1 MLDMFLSDCPTL
13 GLQLIFKRYDKDKT
27 WSISSFEMRNAV
39 NDAGEQKK
47 QIFHLYHNNY
57 YFFLELTYFANALL
71 ARAFQFNVRMM

>member
-1 MLDMFLSDCPTL
+1 M

-47 QIFHLYHNNY
+47 
-57 YFFLELTYFANALL
+57 L
-71 ARAFQFNVRMM
+71 ADFSFVAQ